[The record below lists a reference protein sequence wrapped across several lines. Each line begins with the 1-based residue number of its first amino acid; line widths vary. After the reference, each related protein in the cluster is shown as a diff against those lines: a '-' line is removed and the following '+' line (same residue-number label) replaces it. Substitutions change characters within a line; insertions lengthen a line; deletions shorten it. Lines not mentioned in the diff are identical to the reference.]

1 MRVCPW
7 LTTLSEKLRKKGA
20 EEFLNPSAL
29 FTYLAV
35 FMANATL
42 YFVCV
47 VTGIMMQFAL
57 HTGH

>member
-1 MRVCPW
+1 MQI
-7 LTTLSEKLRKKGA
+7 L
-20 EEFLNPSAL
+20 PSDYFQRYYAP